1 MESLLSSQ
9 RAASGHLTIRN
20 LSKEYQDHH
29 AVAGIDLEVGAG
41 EFVALL
47 GPSGCG
53 KSTLLRCIAGLV
65 APTGGDILV
74 DGESILARPVHK
86 RDLGMVF
93 QSYAL
98 FPHLSVVQNV
108 AFGLRMRGVA
118 AKDAQERA
126 AEALGMVRMGALGHR
141 MPSELSGGQQQRV
154 ALARAIVTR
163 PTVLL
168 LDEPFSALDAK
179 LREAMQ
185 VEVRQL
191 QRRLNIT
198 TIFVTHDQHEAMST
212 ADRIAIMNAGR
223 VEQFDSPTASYNTP
237 RTLFVADFVGRMN
250 RVTAQVTR
258 SSVDKLEL
266 GFGHSMTGHAAP
278 REEAAVGDEVH
289 AVLRPEKTLLS
300 AVPAS
305 ASDIPVHG
313 LRGRVRE
320 IVFGGERLSI
330 HVETP
335 VGEILSCEQNRPGA
349 MQATLQPGQDV
360 VVQWRT
366 EDLMVFCKE

>member
-1 MESLLSSQ
+1 MESLMSSQ

-20 LSKEYQDHH
+20 LHKEYQDHR
-29 AVAGIDLEVGAG
+29 AVDGIDLEVGAG

-74 DGESILARPVHK
+74 DGQSIVSRPVHK

-98 FPHLSVVQNV
+98 FPHLSVLQNV

-118 AKDAQERA
+118 AREAQERA

-141 MPSELSGGQQQRV
+141 MPAELSGGQQQRV

-163 PTVLL
+163 PNVLL

-185 VEVRQL
+185 VEVKQL

-223 VEQFDSPTASYNTP
+223 VEQYDSPTASYNTP

-250 RVTAQVTR
+250 RFSAQVMR
-258 SSVDKLEL
+258 SSTEKLEL
-266 GFGHSMTGHAAP
+266 GFGHSMSGHAVP
-278 REEAAVGDEVH
+278 HDDVAVGDEVH
-289 AVLRPEKTLLS
+289 AVLRPEKTMLT
-300 AVPAS
+300 AVAAGSPDA
-305 ASDIPVHG
+305 PMHG

-330 HVETP
+330 HVDTP
-335 VGEILSCEQNRPGA
+335 IGEVLSCEQNRPGA
-349 MQATLQPGQDV
+349 MHSDVRPGQDV
-360 VVQWRT
+360 VVQWRP

>member
-9 RAASGHLTIRN
+9 RAASGQLTIRH
-20 LSKEYQDHH
+20 LQKEYHDHR

-53 KSTLLRCIAGLV
+53 KSTLLRCIAGLTE
-65 APTGGDILV
+65 PTGGDILV
-74 DGESILARPVHK
+74 DGKSILAKPVHK

-98 FPHLSVVQNV
+98 FPHLSVLQNV
-108 AFGLRMRGVA
+108 AFGLRMRGVP

-126 AEALGMVRMGALGHR
+126 GEALGMVRMAALGHR

-212 ADRIAIMNAGR
+212 ADRIAVMNAGR
-223 VEQFDSPTASYNTP
+223 VEQYDTPTSSYNAP

-250 RVTAQVTR
+250 RIAAQITASGPDR
-258 SSVDKLEL
+258 LEL
-266 GFGHSMTGHAAP
+266 SFGHEMSGLAAA
-278 REEAAVGDEVH
+278 REELAVGAAVH

-300 AVPAS
+300 PLAAESEPRA
-305 ASDIPVHG
+305 HG

-330 HVETP
+330 HVDTA
-335 VGEILSCEQNRPGA
+335 VGEILACEQNRAGVMHA
-349 MQATLQPGQDV
+349 QLQPGQDV
-360 VVQWRT
+360 AVTWRT
-366 EDLMVFCKE
+366 EDLMVFGKE

>member
-20 LSKEYQDHH
+20 LSKEYQDHR

-154 ALARAIVTR
+154 AFARAIVTR

-223 VEQFDSPTASYNTP
+223 VEQYDSPTASYNTP

-250 RVTAQVTR
+250 RVTAQVTG
-258 SSVDKLEL
+258 SSADKLEL
-266 GFGHSMTGHAAP
+266 GFGHSMSGHAAP
-278 REEAAVGDEVH
+278 REELEVGDEVH
-289 AVLRPEKTLLS
+289 AVLRPEKTLLTK
-300 AVPAS
+300 VPAGV
-305 ASDIPVHG
+305 SDAPVHG

-330 HVETP
+330 HVDTP
-335 VGEILSCEQNRPGA
+335 VGEILACEQNRPGA
-349 MQATLQPGQDV
+349 MQAVFQPGQDV
-360 VVQWRT
+360 VVRWRT